1 LSPGLPAAA
10 VSLAALAAWA
20 ALAALAFGPAPAVA
34 AAAAAEVQPSV
45 ELGRK
50 TYVTSCTRCHGI
62 NLVTSSSAH
71 FDLRTFP
78 RDDKPRFMR
87 SVTQGVRAMP
97 AWGSVLKPVQ
107 LESLWLYVGSVNGW
121 PVADQTAA
129 APAAAEPPR

>member
-1 LSPGLPAAA
+1 M
-10 VSLAALAAWA
+10 VLAALA
-20 ALAALAFGPAPAVA
+20 ALAALAFGPTPAVA
-34 AAAAAEVQPSV
+34 AAAAELQPSV

-78 RDDKPRFMR
+78 RDDKPRFTR
-87 SVTQGVRAMP
+87 SVMQGVRAMP

-121 PVADQTAA
+121 TAPA
-129 APAAAEPPR
+129 GESSAGAVPGPTAQGAPAATQ